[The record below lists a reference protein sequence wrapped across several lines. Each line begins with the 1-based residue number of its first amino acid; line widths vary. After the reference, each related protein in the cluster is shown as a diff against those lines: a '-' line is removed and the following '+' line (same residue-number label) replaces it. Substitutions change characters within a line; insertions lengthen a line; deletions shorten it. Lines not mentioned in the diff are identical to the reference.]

1 MMKRQDRDIEY
12 QSVILEKDNKDIKGR
27 LREIHQLRQMRFV
40 RRLIIG

>member
-27 LREIHQLRQMRFV
+27 LRVSGDR
-40 RRLIIG
+40 IIFQKKV